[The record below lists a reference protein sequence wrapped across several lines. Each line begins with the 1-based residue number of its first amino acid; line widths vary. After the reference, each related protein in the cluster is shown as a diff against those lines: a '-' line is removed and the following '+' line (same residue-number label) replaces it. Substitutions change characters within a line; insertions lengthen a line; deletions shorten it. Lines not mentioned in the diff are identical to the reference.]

1 LQRTN
6 PDGIEA
12 SDPDQITIM
21 PLAMVPRPEKVVAVA
36 VPETD
41 TEVKP
46 DAVPPVIT
54 GVLNA
59 ISLNALTTAE
69 DAPAPVA

>member
-21 PLAMVPRPEKVVAVA
+21 PLLTVPIPEKVVAVA
-36 VPETD
+36 VPEIEA
-41 TEVKP
+41 EVRP